1 MSYTIPNSCDSCG
14 ICVSE
19 CPTGAIQIENNDEH
33 WVEPGLCNDCVDE
46 EDNPLCVS
54 SCPESLPLP
63 LPAKKGRYK
72 AEPREFTPH
81 SLFPNGHNNPVASS
95 MVVWEACNILAK
107 GSVIP
112 WQPDDNQKLYFQR
125 PVKQGKGQIEFW
137 LTDDVDSETPELL
150 SSPQAPPILEDMDIR
165 AACMHLIFA
174 AYAMTVERAWEQE
187 FVLDN
192 KQIETYLGL
201 DKRKDLSKAT
211 KLTLIKALVQQPCKL
226 LTAIDWP
233 QQGKIK
239 AFSVPQD
246 RIWHLIDINHHFQ
259 EDAQGYKHLV
269 GMTFRL
275 KAGLWAKYF
284 LNKLG
289 YKKSVAFYQ
298 YGTLPKFM
306 LSTVMTIWHQH
317 EGTVR
322 MMLWLLFKTKMGRE
336 QRITVTKLMYVAYG
350 QEKVNQASG
359 DPEHRK
365 RLLRRFEG
373 DLEALN
379 RYGIKPVFDPVT
391 YPTEIQPLWARLAE
405 IPDDADEAMEFWIND
420 GCNEKSITDSAPPG
434 KWHLLMKARILK
446 FELPAEWDEQLSHWE
461 KKKHSK
467 ARPKSSS
474 QNAIN
479 LSADQ
484 ILKARKQLGI
494 SQRKLAQQLGKSQSW
509 IRDLENGRFSAKAN
523 DCTKLQKIL
532 KIET

>member
-365 RLLRRFEG
+365 RLLRRF
-373 DLEALN
+373 
-379 RYGIKPVFDPVT
+379 
-391 YPTEIQPLWARLAE
+391 
-405 IPDDADEAMEFWIND
+405 
-420 GCNEKSITDSAPPG
+420 
-434 KWHLLMKARILK
+434 
-446 FELPAEWDEQLSHWE
+446 
-461 KKKHSK
+461 
-467 ARPKSSS
+467 
-474 QNAIN
+474 
-479 LSADQ
+479 
-484 ILKARKQLGI
+484 
-494 SQRKLAQQLGKSQSW
+494 
-509 IRDLENGRFSAKAN
+509 
-523 DCTKLQKIL
+523 
-532 KIET
+532 